1 MVSNG
6 LNMVG
11 NKAKGRI
18 SKRVLKEN
26 QAHQVF
32 QKTNIS
38 YSLIRTNKCGYQ
50 WVRKVCFLEKLAC
63 FCFLVTPILIFAI
76 SPYYR
81 RHIVLKWHFV
91 ALFPSN
97 LVFFRNLQQFC
108 EILKKIHWNKG
119 QFVSDWLKEFSL
131 LHLSFFNFIV
141 KLGKDGE
148 SVVDSRFQNMI
159 DKTASD
165 SYDLKIFSVDK
176 YESFTLNL
184 TCIDT
189 TKPVKSI
196 TESVHWERLYYNSAI
211 PMTQNTNTIT
221 FKLENDFIR
230 MKVRCEAL
238 RNNKILFTREFLFTE
253 KRRYEIV
260 PFVTQSPSFEYH
272 GGRLIH
278 SDPAKF
284 YIDGNNFIYFSVHFT
299 DIGKRV
305 FIFTIL
311 PVLFV

>member
-1 MVSNG
+1 
-6 LNMVG
+6 
-11 NKAKGRI
+11 
-18 SKRVLKEN
+18 
-26 QAHQVF
+26 
-32 QKTNIS
+32 
-38 YSLIRTNKCGYQ
+38 
-50 WVRKVCFLEKLAC
+50 
-63 FCFLVTPILIFAI
+63 
-76 SPYYR
+76 
-81 RHIVLKWHFV
+81 
-91 ALFPSN
+91 
-97 LVFFRNLQQFC
+97 
-108 EILKKIHWNKG
+108 
-119 QFVSDWLKEFSL
+119 
-131 LHLSFFNFIV
+131 
-141 KLGKDGE
+141 
-148 SVVDSRFQNMI
+148 MI

-189 TKPVKSI
+189 TKPVKLI

-305 FIFTIL
+305 FIFNNFTCSFCLIYFGSTSFFRGGSRAAATSKMER
-311 PVLFV
+311 FVIIVNGF